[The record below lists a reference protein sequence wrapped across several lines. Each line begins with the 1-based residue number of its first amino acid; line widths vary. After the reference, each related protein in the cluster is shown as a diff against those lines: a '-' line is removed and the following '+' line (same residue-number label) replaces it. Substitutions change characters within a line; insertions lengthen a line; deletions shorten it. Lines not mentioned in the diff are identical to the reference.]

1 MLHSIVSEMHNELMS
16 LGPMNTAHRHFS
28 SINGQM
34 DLSASLVRHHPP
46 LSLFVLEVTGQTANN
61 NNNNHSN
68 HNNSGRPPTG
78 RPPRVPP
85 PPPPPPPPQ
94 MPKNAQ
100 TSTAEVDGNFF

>member
-61 NNNNHSN
+61 NN